1 MQLTRSS
8 SFRTATL
15 ADAPELA
22 EMNHRLIHD
31 EGHRNPMT
39 VEELRVRMQG
49 WLRGEHEAAVFEQ
62 DGRIAGYALFQRQ
75 PEHVYLRQF
84 FVRPECR
91 RQGLGRAAFDWLRSH
106 QWRGARVRLDVL
118 VGNETGIAFWKA
130 MNFRD
135 YSLTL
140 ELEAGP
146 PLPEP

>member
-75 PEHVYLRQF
+75 PEHVYLPAPGAWTGRF
-84 FVRPECR
+84 RLAEVAPVARRARP
-91 RQGLGRAAFDWLRSH
+91 
-106 QWRGARVRLDVL
+106 
-118 VGNETGIAFWKA
+118 
-130 MNFRD
+130 
-135 YSLTL
+135 
-140 ELEAGP
+140 P
-146 PLPEP
+146 